1 MLTKG
6 VVVKVYGGFYY
17 TRGAGNAVWE
27 CVLRGRFRIG
37 QQRVLVGDNVE
48 FIIQNERSGIIE
60 NVFPRKT
67 VLLRPRAVNVEQAVI
82 VMAARDPYPNPL
94 LLDRFLIQAKDA
106 GVKAY
111 IVFNKIDLGTEEIRE
126 LAATY
131 QKVGYSVF
139 LISAK
144 EKTGIDELRE
154 ILSNSITVLAG
165 PSGAGKS
172 SLLNAV
178 SPGLMLKT
186 GAISGKAGTGRHTT
200 RHVELLP
207 LPEGGFVVDT
217 PGFSKLGLP
226 EVDRVELA
234 GLFPEFEPYIYTC
247 QFTGC
252 LHMQEPGCAVKKA
265 LQAGE
270 ISSLRYNNYLK
281 LLNEVVERERRYLK

>member
-1 MLTKG
+1 MLTQG

-17 TRGAGNAVWE
+17 IRAGNAVWE

-48 FIIQNERSGIIE
+48 FIIQNERSGIVE
-60 NVFPRKT
+60 TVFPRRNA
-67 VLLRPRAVNVEQAVI
+67 LLRPRVVNVEQAVI
-82 VMAARDPYPNPL
+82 VLATRNPYPNPL

-106 GVKAY
+106 GIRAY
-111 IVFNKIDLGTEEIRE
+111 IVFNKIDLGTGEVQE
-126 LAATY
+126 LAAMY
-131 QKVGYSVF
+131 GKIGYSVF
-139 LISAK
+139 LTSAK
-144 EKTGIDELRE
+144 EKTGTDKLRE
-154 ILSNSITVLAG
+154 ILSNGITVLAG
-165 PSGAGKS
+165 PSGVGKS

-281 LLNEVVERERRYLK
+281 LLNEVVERESRYLK

>member
-1 MLTKG
+1 VLTQG

-17 TRGAGNAVWE
+17 IRAGNAVWE

-48 FIIQNERSGIIE
+48 FTIQNERSGIIE
-60 NVFPRKT
+60 NVFPRRT
-67 VLLRPRAVNVEQAVI
+67 TLLRPRVVNVEQAVI
-82 VMAARDPYPNPL
+82 VLAPRDPYPNPL

-106 GVKAY
+106 GVRAY
-111 IVFNKIDLGTEEIRE
+111 INFNKIDLGTEEIQE

-131 QKVGYSVF
+131 LKIGYSV
-139 LISAK
+139 LLTSAK
-144 EKTGIDELRE
+144 EKTGLDELRK
-154 ILSNSITVLAG
+154 ILSNGITVLAG
-165 PSGAGKS
+165 PSGVGKS

-178 SPGLMLKT
+178 SPGLMLKI
-186 GAISGKAGTGRHTT
+186 GSISGKAGTGRHTT
-200 RHVELLP
+200 RHVELLS
-207 LPEGGFVVDT
+207 LPEGGFVADT

-252 LHMQEPGCAVKKA
+252 LHMQEPGCAIKKA
-265 LQAGE
+265 LEEGG
-270 ISSLRYNNYLK
+270 ISSLRYNNYLR

>member
-1 MLTKG
+1 MFTKG

-17 TRGAGNAVWE
+17 TRAGNAVWE

-60 NVFPRKT
+60 TVFPRKT
-67 VLLRPRAVNVEQAVI
+67 TLLRPRAVNVDQAVI
-82 VMAARDPYPNPL
+82 VLAARDPYPNPL

-106 GVKAY
+106 GVRAY
-111 IVFNKIDLGTEEIRE
+111 IVFNKIDLGTAGIQE
-126 LAATY
+126 LAETY
-131 QKVGYSVF
+131 LKIGYSVF
-139 LISAK
+139 LTSAK
-144 EKTGIDELRE
+144 EKTGMDELRK
-154 ILSNSITVLAG
+154 IFTNSITVLAG
-165 PSGAGKS
+165 LSGVGKS
-172 SLLNAV
+172 SLLNTI

-281 LLNEVVERERRYLK
+281 LLNEVVERESRYLK

>member
-1 MLTKG
+1 VLTQG

-17 TRGAGNAVWE
+17 TRAGNAVWE

-37 QQRVLVGDNVE
+37 QQHVLVGDNVE

-60 NVFPRKT
+60 TVLPRRT
-67 VLLRPRAVNVEQAVI
+67 TLLRPRVVNVEQAVI
-82 VMAARDPYPNPL
+82 VMATYNPYPNPL

-106 GVKAY
+106 GVRAY
-111 IVFNKIDLGTEEIRE
+111 IIFNKIDLGTEEVQE

-131 QKVGYSVF
+131 LKIGYGVF
-139 LISAK
+139 LSSAK
-144 EKTGIDELRE
+144 EKTGIDKLRE
-154 ILSNSITVLAG
+154 IFSNGITVLAG
-165 PSGAGKS
+165 PSGVGKS

-178 SPGLMLKT
+178 SPGLTLKT
-186 GAISGKAGTGRHTT
+186 GAISGKAGTGRHIT

-207 LPEGGFVVDT
+207 FPEGGFVADT

-226 EVDRVELA
+226 EVGRVELA

-247 QFTGC
+247 RFTGC
-252 LHMQEPGCAVKKA
+252 LHVQEPGCAVKKA

-270 ISSLRYNNYLK
+270 ISRLRYNNYLK
-281 LLNEVVERERRYLK
+281 LLNEVVERERRYPK

>member
-1 MLTKG
+1 MLTQG

-17 TRGAGNAVWE
+17 IRAGNAVWE

-37 QQRVLVGDNVE
+37 RERVLVGDYVE

-60 NVFPRKT
+60 NVLPRRT
-67 VLLRPRAVNVEQAVI
+67 ILLRPRVVNVEQAVI
-82 VMAARDPYPNPL
+82 VLATRDPYPNPL

-106 GVKAY
+106 GIKAY
-111 IVFNKIDLGTEEIRE
+111 INFNKIDLGTEETQEI
-126 LAATY
+126 AAIY
-131 QKVGYSVF
+131 LKIGYSV
-139 LISAK
+139 LLTSAK
-144 EKTGIDELRE
+144 EKTGIDELRK
-154 ILSNSITVLAG
+154 IFANGITVLAG
-165 PSGAGKS
+165 PSGVGKS

-178 SPGLMLKT
+178 SPDLMLKT
-186 GAISGKAGTGRHTT
+186 NAISGKAGTGRHTT

-226 EVDRVELA
+226 EVNRVELA

-252 LHMQEPGCAVKKA
+252 LHLQEPGCAVKKA

-270 ISSLRYNNYLK
+270 ISSLRYNNYLR

>member
-1 MLTKG
+1 MLNQG

-17 TRGAGNAVWE
+17 IRTGNAVWE

-37 QQRVLVGDNVE
+37 RQRVLVGDYVE

-60 NVFPRKT
+60 TVLPRRT
-67 VLLRPRAVNVEQAVI
+67 TLLRPRVVNVEQAVI
-82 VMAARDPYPNPL
+82 VLATRDPYPNPL

-106 GVKAY
+106 GIRAY
-111 IVFNKIDLGTEEIRE
+111 INFNKIDLGTEEIQK
-126 LAATY
+126 LTATY
-131 QKVGYSVF
+131 LKIGYSV
-139 LISAK
+139 LLTSAK
-144 EKTGIDELRE
+144 EKKGIDELRK
-154 ILSNSITVLAG
+154 ILANGITVLAG
-165 PSGAGKS
+165 PSGVGKS
-172 SLLNAV
+172 SLLNAI
-178 SPGLMLKT
+178 SPDLMLKT
-186 GAISGKAGTGRHTT
+186 GAISGKAGTGKHTT

-207 LPEGGFVVDT
+207 LSEGGFVVDT

-247 QFTGC
+247 HFTGC

-270 ISSLRYNNYLK
+270 ISSLRYNNYLR